1 MCERVVSSDVGV
13 LVWAVSSGG
22 EVPQKAVVSG
32 AGGSQ
37 RSNSWRSSVLKKM
50 IRKNNIR
57 KCVVNVFLAKYTC
70 YIKGMTLSDKS
81 VLFT

>member
-13 LVWAVSSGG
+13 PVWAVSSGG

-37 RSNSWRSSVLKKM
+37 RSNSWRSSVLKKKM
-50 IRKNNIR
+50 IRKNDIRKSVFSMYFWQNIR
-57 KCVVNVFLAKYTC
+57 VISRV
-70 YIKGMTLSDKS
+70 
-81 VLFT
+81 